1 MLVLLF
7 VLLLIILPSLTWVSL
22 ILKLHV
28 AHKSVV
34 ASLEEGEVS
43 SAYFF
48 RLIKKQSADCL
59 VAALHCPD
67 GTVVNSPPELVECFS
82 QFYSDLFSA
91 ELVDFAAQDVLLS
104 NVSAHLSP
112 SERDDCEGLLSVE
125 ECFTALQGMAR
136 RMAPLW
142 SFILSSGVFL
152 VRIWLEF

>member
-112 SERDDCEGLLSVE
+112 SSVMTVKASCLLRNVLLL
-125 ECFTALQGMAR
+125 FKAWLAGW
-136 RMAPLW
+136 PPYGV
-142 SFILSSGVFL
+142 LS
-152 VRIWLEF
+152 

>member
-1 MLVLLF
+1 M
-7 VLLLIILPSLTWVSL
+7 
-22 ILKLHV
+22 
-28 AHKSVV
+28 V